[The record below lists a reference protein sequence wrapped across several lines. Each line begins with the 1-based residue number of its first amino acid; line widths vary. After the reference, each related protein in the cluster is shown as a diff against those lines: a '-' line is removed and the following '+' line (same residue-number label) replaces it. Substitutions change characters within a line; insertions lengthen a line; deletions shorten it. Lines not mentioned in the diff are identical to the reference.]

1 MSSRSTSSESGWRR
15 GATGTISFLQREL
28 VSLRL
33 PGVGADI
40 LGSKY
45 TSYGKTREGS
55 TYPYAGVNQV
65 GNAKKNLK
73 NTVEQSLKRLRTSY
87 LDILYVSA

>member
-1 MSSRSTSSESGWRR
+1 VDGEEGQQGRYRSCNVSQPHCGNLRSG
-15 GATGTISFLQREL
+15 AN
-28 VSLRL
+28 V
-33 PGVGADI
+33 PC
-40 LGSKY
+40 SKY

-87 LDILYVSA
+87 LDILYVSGYIRTRSGHV

>member
-1 MSSRSTSSESGWRR
+1 MDGEEGQQGRYRSCNVIQPHPGD
-15 GATGTISFLQREL
+15 
-28 VSLRL
+28 LRL
-33 PGVGADI
+33 IADI
-40 LGSKY
+40 LPSKY
-45 TSYGKTREGS
+45 ASYGKTREGS